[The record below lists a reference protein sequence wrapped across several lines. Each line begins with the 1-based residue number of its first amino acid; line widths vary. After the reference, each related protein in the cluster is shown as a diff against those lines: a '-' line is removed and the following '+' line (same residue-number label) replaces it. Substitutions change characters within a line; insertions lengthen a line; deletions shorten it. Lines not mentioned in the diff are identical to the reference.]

1 MYFIKVVGMELY
13 FKTKIKDETS
23 DLVKHGQ
30 GDLMAMK
37 QWIDN
42 LEKIVEQRQ
51 ETKGANINGTNVVI
65 E

>member
-1 MYFIKVVGMELY
+1 MELD
-13 FKTKIKDETS
+13 FQTKLKNETS

-30 GDLMAMK
+30 GDLMALK